1 MADRY
6 FLKGGA
12 DTLPPQ
18 KITSQEVFNSYFGAA
33 TVMGEHGRPT
43 AINFSRQYVIA
54 VARPAT
60 NVKITLVPKSL
71 VANKKGDVVL
81 TYQEVQGKKRTF
93 TTKPLLL
100 VIVDKQ
106 YDGNVVLNKVR

>member
-1 MADRY
+1 M
-6 FLKGGA
+6 
-12 DTLPPQ
+12 
-18 KITSQEVFNSYFGAA
+18 
-33 TVMGEHGRPT
+33 
-43 AINFSRQYVIA
+43 
-54 VARPAT
+54 
-60 NVKITLVPKSL
+60 
-71 VANKKGDVVL
+71 L

>member
-1 MADRY
+1 
-6 FLKGGA
+6 
-12 DTLPPQ
+12 
-18 KITSQEVFNSYFGAA
+18 
-33 TVMGEHGRPT
+33 MGEHGRPT
-43 AINFSRQYVIA
+43 AINFSRQYVIS

-60 NVKITLVPKSL
+60 NVEITLVPKSL